1 MPEGAVFVLNQQK
14 RGVGR
19 EGTQVNHRGAV
30 LYSEGL
36 LRKSLQLRKTWRL
49 VCLGAG
55 VGTEGASALQWS
67 HSWGRGLGSRAGQ
80 SGWRRRHL
88 SLLPRDHAKR
98 RACRGDHER
107 QGWRGATGGSR
118 VRDRGLRRWEPSG
131 EGPGWGGQVSTHP
144 SKRVKGAERKLGP

>member
-14 RGVGR
+14 RGLGR

-55 VGTEGASALQWS
+55 AGTEGASALQWS
-67 HSWGRGLGSRAGQ
+67 HSWGGGLGSQAGGDDISLFSQETMQRGGHAEATTRGKGGRGPQVGVRSGTEASGGGRPPGRGRAG
-80 SGWRRRHL
+80 
-88 SLLPRDHAKR
+88 
-98 RACRGDHER
+98 E
-107 QGWRGATGGSR
+107 
-118 VRDRGLRRWEPSG
+118 DRLAPT
-131 EGPGWGGQVSTHP
+131 PPNV
-144 SKRVKGAERKLGP
+144 